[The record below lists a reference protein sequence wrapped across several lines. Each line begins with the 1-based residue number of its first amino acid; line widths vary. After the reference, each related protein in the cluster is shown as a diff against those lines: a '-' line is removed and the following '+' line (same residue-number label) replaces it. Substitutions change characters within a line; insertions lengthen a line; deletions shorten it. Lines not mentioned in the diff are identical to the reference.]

1 MKNFEDKLSE
11 SAQRLAYEDNKNLRV
26 PQNPLGQ
33 KPSYWGWVAT
43 PAAAVAGIVLGMSM
57 NSIVGD
63 GSDVQLVQ
71 TTDTVEVVRP
81 VHDTLYLTQVVEKER
96 IVERPVYIQ
105 KNADSIENFT
115 ISEQGEKP
123 SSTLQDDSLP
133 CTSIQCDGINYALLT
148 LK

>member
-11 SAQRLAYEDNKNLRV
+11 SARRLASEDNKNLRV

-43 PAAAVAGIVLGMSM
+43 PAAAVAGIVLGMSV

-63 GSDVQLVQ
+63 GSAVQLVQ
-71 TTDTVEVVRP
+71 TTDTVEVVQP

-105 KNADSIENFT
+105 KNADSIEK
-115 ISEQGEKP
+115 IQVSEQAESM
-123 SSTLQDDSLP
+123 SSPQQDDSLP

>member
-11 SAQRLAYEDNKNLRV
+11 SARRLASEDNKNLRV

-57 NSIVGD
+57 NSIVDD

-71 TTDTVEVVRP
+71 TTDTIEVVQP

-105 KNADSIENFT
+105 KNADSIEK
-115 ISEQGEKP
+115 IQVSEQAESM
-123 SSTLQDDSLP
+123 SSPQQDDSLP

>member
-11 SAQRLAYEDNKNLRV
+11 SARRLAYEDNKNLRV

-57 NSIVGD
+57 NSIVDD

-71 TTDTVEVVRP
+71 TTDTVEVVQP
-81 VHDTLYLTQVVEKER
+81 VHDTLYLPQVVEKER

-105 KNADSIENFT
+105 KNADSIEK
-115 ISEQGEKP
+115 IQVSEQAESM
-123 SSTLQDDSLP
+123 SSPQQDDSLP

>member
-33 KPSYWGWVAT
+33 KPSYWGWVAS

-57 NSIVGD
+57 NSIVDD

-105 KNADSIENFT
+105 KNADSIEK
-115 ISEQGEKP
+115 IQVSEQAESM
-123 SSTLQDDSLP
+123 SSPQQDDSLP

>member
-11 SAQRLAYEDNKNLRV
+11 SAQRLAYKDNQKLRV

-33 KPSYWGWVAT
+33 KPSYWGWVAS

-57 NSIVGD
+57 NSIVDD

-96 IVERPVYIQ
+96 IVERPVYIH
-105 KNADSIENFT
+105 KNADSIEK
-115 ISEQGEKP
+115 IQVSEQAESM
-123 SSTLQDDSLP
+123 SSPQQDDSLP

>member
-11 SAQRLAYEDNKNLRV
+11 SAQGLAHEDNKRLRV
-26 PQNPLGQ
+26 PQNPLGG
-33 KPSYWGWVAT
+33 KYSYWGWVAT
-43 PAAAVAGIVLGMSM
+43 PAAAVAGIVLGMSL

-96 IVERPVYIQ
+96 IVERPVYIL
-105 KNADSIENFT
+105 KNADSIENLSV
-115 ISEQGEKP
+115 SEQSEKP
-123 SSTLQDDSLP
+123 SSTQQDDTP
-133 CTSIQCDGINYALLT
+133 ACTSIQCDGINYALLT

>member
-33 KPSYWGWVAT
+33 KPSYWGWVAS

-81 VHDTLYLTQVVEKER
+81 VHDTLYLTKVVEKER
-96 IVERPVYIQ
+96 IVERPVYIH
-105 KNADSIENFT
+105 KNADSIEK
-115 ISEQGEKP
+115 IQVSEQAESM
-123 SSTLQDDSLP
+123 SSPQQDDSLP

>member
-11 SAQRLAYEDNKNLRV
+11 SAQSLAYEDNKNLRV

-43 PAAAVAGIVLGMSM
+43 PAAAVAGIVLGMSL
-57 NSIVGD
+57 NSIVGN

-71 TTDTVEVVRP
+71 TTDTVEVVQP

-105 KNADSIENFT
+105 KNADSIEK
-115 ISEQGEKP
+115 IQVSEQAESM
-123 SSTLQDDSLP
+123 SSPQQDDSLP

>member
-11 SAQRLAYEDNKNLRV
+11 SARRLAYEDNKNLRV

-33 KPSYWGWVAT
+33 KPSYWGWVAS

-105 KNADSIENFT
+105 KNADSIEK
-115 ISEQGEKP
+115 IQVSEQAESP
-123 SSTLQDDSLP
+123 SSPQQDDPLP

>member
-11 SAQRLAYEDNKNLRV
+11 SAHRLASEDNKNLRV

-33 KPSYWGWVAT
+33 KPSYWGWVAS

-71 TTDTVEVVRP
+71 TTDTVEVVQP
-81 VHDTLYLTQVVEKER
+81 VRDTLYLTQVVEKER
-96 IVERPVYIQ
+96 IVERPVYIH
-105 KNADSIENFT
+105 KNADSIEK
-115 ISEQGEKP
+115 IQVSEQAESM
-123 SSTLQDDSLP
+123 SSPQQDDSLP

>member
-43 PAAAVAGIVLGMSM
+43 PAAAVAGIVLGMSV

-63 GSDVQLVQ
+63 GSAVQLVQ

-81 VHDTLYLTQVVEKER
+81 VHDTLYLTKVVEKER
-96 IVERPVYIQ
+96 IVERPVYIH
-105 KNADSIENFT
+105 KNADSIEK
-115 ISEQGEKP
+115 IQVSEQAESM
-123 SSTLQDDSLP
+123 SSPQQDDSLP

>member
-1 MKNFEDKLSE
+1 MTNFENKLGK
-11 SAQRLAYEDNKNLRV
+11 SAKRLAHEDNKRLRV
-26 PQNPLGQ
+26 PQNPLSG
-33 KPSYWGWVAT
+33 KSSYWGWVAT

-63 GSDVQLVQ
+63 GSNVQLVQ
-71 TTDTVEVVRP
+71 TTDTVEVVQP

-96 IVERPVYIQ
+96 IVERPVYIH
-105 KNADSIENFT
+105 KNADSIEK
-115 ISEQGEKP
+115 IQVSEQAESM
-123 SSTLQDDSLP
+123 SSPQQDDSLP

>member
-11 SAQRLAYEDNKNLRV
+11 SAQRIASEDNKNLRV

-33 KPSYWGWVAT
+33 KASYWGWVAT

-63 GSDVQLVQ
+63 GSTVQLVQ
-71 TTDTVEVVRP
+71 TTDTVEVVQP

-96 IVERPVYIQ
+96 IVEKPVYIQ
-105 KNADSIENFT
+105 KNADSIH
-115 ISEQGEKP
+115 
-123 SSTLQDDSLP
+123 
-133 CTSIQCDGINYALLT
+133 
-148 LK
+148 

>member
-1 MKNFEDKLSE
+1 MKNFEDKLSG
-11 SAQRLAYEDNKNLRV
+11 SAQRIASEDNKNLRV

-43 PAAAVAGIVLGMSM
+43 PAAAVAGIVLGMSV

-105 KNADSIENFT
+105 KNADSIEK
-115 ISEQGEKP
+115 IQVSEQAESM
-123 SSTLQDDSLP
+123 SSPQQDDSLP

>member
-33 KPSYWGWVAT
+33 KPSHWGWVAT
-43 PAAAVAGIVLGMSM
+43 PAAAVVGIVLGISLH
-57 NSIVGD
+57 SIVNKD
-63 GSDVQLVQ
+63 SSVQFVQ

-81 VHDTLYLTQVVEKER
+81 VHDTLYLTKVVEKER
-96 IVERPVYIQ
+96 IVERPVYIH
-105 KNADSIENFT
+105 KNADSIEK
-115 ISEQGEKP
+115 IQVSEQAESM
-123 SSTLQDDSLP
+123 SSPQQDDSLP

>member
-1 MKNFEDKLSE
+1 MKTFEDKLSE

-26 PQNPLGQ
+26 PQNPLGL

-57 NSIVGD
+57 NSIVDD

-81 VHDTLYLTQVVEKER
+81 IHDTLYLTQVVEKER
-96 IVERPVYIQ
+96 IVERPVFVH
-105 KNADSIENFT
+105 KNADSIENLSV
-115 ISEQGEKP
+115 SEQGEKP
-123 SSTLQDDSLP
+123 SSALQDDSLP

>member
-1 MKNFEDKLSE
+1 MKNFEDKLSG
-11 SAQRLAYEDNKNLRV
+11 SAQRLASEDNKNLRV
-26 PQNPLGQ
+26 PQIPLGQ

-71 TTDTVEVVRP
+71 TTDTVEVVQP

-105 KNADSIENFT
+105 KNADSIEK
-115 ISEQGEKP
+115 IQVSEQAESM
-123 SSTLQDDSLP
+123 SSPQQDDSLP

>member
-33 KPSYWGWVAT
+33 KPSYWGWVAS

-63 GSDVQLVQ
+63 GSAVQLVQ

-96 IVERPVYIQ
+96 IVERPVYIH
-105 KNADSIENFT
+105 KNADSIEK
-115 ISEQGEKP
+115 IQVSEQAESM
-123 SSTLQDDSLP
+123 SSPQQDDSLP

>member
-26 PQNPLGQ
+26 LQNPLGQ
-33 KPSYWGWVAT
+33 KASYWGWVAT

-57 NSIVGD
+57 NSIVGN

-71 TTDTVEVVRP
+71 TTDTVEVVQP

-105 KNADSIENFT
+105 KNADSIEK
-115 ISEQGEKP
+115 IQVSKQAESM
-123 SSTLQDDSLP
+123 SSPQQDDSLP

>member
-43 PAAAVAGIVLGMSM
+43 PAAAVAGIVLGMSV
-57 NSIVGD
+57 NSIVDD
-63 GSDVQLVQ
+63 GSTVQLVQ
-71 TTDTVEVVRP
+71 TTDTVEVVQP

>member
-43 PAAAVAGIVLGMSM
+43 PAAAVAGIVLGMSV

-96 IVERPVYIQ
+96 IVERPVYIH
-105 KNADSIENFT
+105 KNADSIEK
-115 ISEQGEKP
+115 IQVSEQAESMSP
-123 SSTLQDDSLP
+123 PQQDDSLP

>member
-11 SAQRLAYEDNKNLRV
+11 SAQRLAYEDHKNLRV

-33 KPSYWGWVAT
+33 KPSYWGWVAS

-57 NSIVGD
+57 NSIVGV

-71 TTDTVEVVRP
+71 TTDTVEVVQP

-105 KNADSIENFT
+105 KNADSIEK
-115 ISEQGEKP
+115 IQVSEQAESM
-123 SSTLQDDSLP
+123 SSPQQDDSLP

>member
-33 KPSYWGWVAT
+33 KASYWGWVAS

-57 NSIVGD
+57 NSIVDD

-96 IVERPVYIQ
+96 IVERPVYIH
-105 KNADSIENFT
+105 KNADSIEK
-115 ISEQGEKP
+115 IQVSEQAESM
-123 SSTLQDDSLP
+123 SSPQQDDSLP

>member
-1 MKNFEDKLSE
+1 MINFEDRLRA
-11 SAQRLAYEDNKNLRV
+11 SAQRLASEENKKMHL
-26 PQNPLGQ
+26 PSNPLGQ

-43 PAAAVAGIVLGMSM
+43 PAAAVAGIVLGMSLDAF
-57 NSIVGD
+57 VGD
-63 GSDVQLVQ
+63 KPSVRFVQ

-96 IVERPVYIQ
+96 IVERPVYVRQ
-105 KNADSIENFT
+105 TVDTIEQ
-115 ISEQGEKP
+115 ED
-123 SSTLQDDSLP
+123 TLA

>member
-43 PAAAVAGIVLGMSM
+43 PAAAVAGIVLGMSV

-71 TTDTVEVVRP
+71 TTDTVEVVQP

-96 IVERPVYIQ
+96 IVERPVFIQ
-105 KNADSIENFT
+105 KNADSIEK
-115 ISEQGEKP
+115 IQVSEQAESM
-123 SSTLQDDSLP
+123 SSPQQDDSLP

>member
-33 KPSYWGWVAT
+33 KASYWGWVAT

-57 NSIVGD
+57 NSIVDD

-96 IVERPVYIQ
+96 IVERPVYIH
-105 KNADSIENFT
+105 KNADSIEK
-115 ISEQGEKP
+115 IQVSEQAESM
-123 SSTLQDDSLP
+123 SSPQQDDSLP

>member
-43 PAAAVAGIVLGMSM
+43 PAAAVAGIVLGMSV

-63 GSDVQLVQ
+63 GSAVQLVQ

-96 IVERPVYIQ
+96 IVERPVYIH
-105 KNADSIENFT
+105 KNADSIEK
-115 ISEQGEKP
+115 IQVSEQAESM
-123 SSTLQDDSLP
+123 SSPQQDDSLP

>member
-43 PAAAVAGIVLGMSM
+43 PAAAVAGIVLGMSL
-57 NSIVGD
+57 NSIVGN

-71 TTDTVEVVRP
+71 TTDTVEVVQP

-105 KNADSIENFT
+105 KNADSIEK
-115 ISEQGEKP
+115 IQVSEQAESM
-123 SSTLQDDSLP
+123 SSPQQDDSLP

>member
-1 MKNFEDKLSE
+1 MDC
-11 SAQRLAYEDNKNLRV
+11 V
-26 PQNPLGQ
+26 I
-33 KPSYWGWVAT
+33 V
-43 PAAAVAGIVLGMSM
+43 AVAGIVLGMSV
-57 NSIVGD
+57 NSIVDD
-63 GSDVQLVQ
+63 GSTVQLVQ
-71 TTDTVEVVRP
+71 TTDTVEVVQP

>member
-11 SAQRLAYEDNKNLRV
+11 SSQRLAYEDNKNLRV

-57 NSIVGD
+57 NSIVGN

-71 TTDTVEVVRP
+71 TTDTVEVVQP

-105 KNADSIENFT
+105 KNADSIEK
-115 ISEQGEKP
+115 IQVSEQAESM
-123 SSTLQDDSLP
+123 SSPQQDDSLP

>member
-33 KPSYWGWVAT
+33 KPSYWGWVAS

-105 KNADSIENFT
+105 KNADSIEK
-115 ISEQGEKP
+115 IQVSEQAESM
-123 SSTLQDDSLP
+123 SSPQQDDSLP

>member
-11 SAQRLAYEDNKNLRV
+11 SAQRIASEDNKNLRV

-33 KPSYWGWVAT
+33 KASYWGWVAT
-43 PAAAVAGIVLGMSM
+43 PAAAIAGIVLGMSV

-71 TTDTVEVVRP
+71 TTDTFEVVRP

-105 KNADSIENFT
+105 KNADSIEK
-115 ISEQGEKP
+115 IQVSEQAESM
-123 SSTLQDDSLP
+123 SSPQQDDSLP

>member
-33 KPSYWGWVAT
+33 KPSYWGWVAS

-57 NSIVGD
+57 NSIVGV

-81 VHDTLYLTQVVEKER
+81 VHDTLYLTKVVEKER
-96 IVERPVYIQ
+96 IVERPVYIH
-105 KNADSIENFT
+105 KNADSIEK
-115 ISEQGEKP
+115 IQVSEQAESM
-123 SSTLQDDSLP
+123 SSPQQDDSLP

>member
-43 PAAAVAGIVLGMSM
+43 PAAAVAGIVLGMSV
-57 NSIVGD
+57 NSIVDD

-105 KNADSIENFT
+105 KNADSIEK
-115 ISEQGEKP
+115 IQVSEQAESM
-123 SSTLQDDSLP
+123 SSPQQDDSLP